1 MTYEFRSP
9 VYSTPDGQQIDME
22 INHPVFGWVPYTA
35 RPDAGEQINRDM
47 YAAALL
53 CDVGDYVAPEP
64 VANEPYLNNGGLIR
78 FSGNPVIVAENIR
91 MSGATRVRKGVFRA
105 YHEEA
110 YPSNQYS
117 ATPSV
122 LDANRCV
129 IQATARTA
137 TYIEVRVWDAAGALY
152 DPAEITVK
160 TERVII

>member
-1 MTYEFRSP
+1 MSASEKFFVDADGVWIGCFWGGEPEGGIEVSSAPQDARQIYDFGAHKYGP
-9 VYSTPDGQQIDME
+9 VP
-22 INHPVFGWVPYTA
+22 P
-35 RPDAGEQINRDM
+35 
-47 YAAALL
+47 
-53 CDVGDYVAPEP
+53 PEP
-64 VANEPYLNNGGLIR
+64 VEPYLNNGGLIR
-78 FSGNPVIVAENIR
+78 FSGSPVIVAENIR
-91 MSGATRVRKGVFRA
+91 FAGATRVRKGVFRA

-137 TYIEVRVWDAAGALY
+137 AYIEVRVWDAAGALY
-152 DPAEITVK
+152 DPAEITVR